1 MDYKNMGDLI
11 CNMRKEKNMTQR
23 ELADKLNVT
32 DKAVSKWER
41 GISCPDVNTIPKL
54 ADLFSISSDELLRF
68 QRNDRIAQE
77 PLPSD
82 GKNINQIIT
91 LVFKA
96 VGLAMGIATL
106 VLSIMGDLEST
117 TAIMMLSLGLTC
129 TGIAQLRG

>member
-54 ADLFSISSDELLRF
+54 ADLLSISSDELLRF
-68 QRNDRIAQE
+68 QRNGTIAQE
-77 PLPSD
+77 LPLPG
-82 GKNINQIIT
+82 GKSVNQIIT
-91 LVFKA
+91 LVLKA
-96 VGLAMGIATL
+96 VGLAMGVATL
-106 VLSIMGDLEST
+106 VLSIMGDLESA
-117 TAIMMLSLGLTC
+117 TAITMLSLGLTC